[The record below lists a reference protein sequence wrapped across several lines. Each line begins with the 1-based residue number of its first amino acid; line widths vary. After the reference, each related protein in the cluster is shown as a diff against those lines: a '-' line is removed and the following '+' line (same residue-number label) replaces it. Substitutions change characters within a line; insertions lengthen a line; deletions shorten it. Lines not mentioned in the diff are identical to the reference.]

1 MLYRSV
7 FLLLWLVTFASEAIA
22 LNTSKSD
29 KNNSQTNFQGDA
41 NAGKMKS
48 EDNRCQE
55 CHGLE
60 GNGQGPSNGGL
71 GKFAKLA
78 GQYPHYITKQLR
90 DFRSGDRKHDLMLIM
105 AKSIDEVDSADIA
118 AYFSSQKTMQG
129 DGTGK
134 NPLGENLF
142 VNGDA
147 SRNILACSNCHGID
161 GKGIASPGQTI
172 PIIGGQERA
181 YLQKQLRDWR
191 NGERNNSLD
200 GVMNTSL
207 RQLTDKELRALV
219 DYIAGL

>member
-1 MLYRSV
+1 MLRRSIFV
-7 FLLLWLVTFASEAIA
+7 LLWLVTFACEAIA
-22 LNTSKSD
+22 LNIASSD
-29 KNNSQTNFQGDA
+29 KDNSQNNFQGDA
-41 NAGKMKS
+41 NAGKIKS

-78 GQYPHYITKQLR
+78 GQYPDYITNQIR
-90 DFRSGDRKHDLMLIM
+90 DFRSGARKHDLMLIM
-105 AKSIDEVDSADIA
+105 ARSIDEVDSADIA

-142 VNGDA
+142 VNGDS

-161 GKGIASPGQTI
+161 GKGIASPRQTI
-172 PIIGGQERA
+172 PIIGGQEKA
-181 YLQKQLRDWR
+181 YLEKQLRDWR
-191 NGERNNSLD
+191 NGERNNSGD
-200 GVMNTSL
+200 GALNTSV
-207 RQLTDKELRALV
+207 RQLTDKELLALV

>member
-1 MLYRSV
+1 MLRMSIV
-7 FLLLWLVTFASEAIA
+7 LLLWLVTFASAA
-22 LNTSKSD
+22 TTLNTLSND
-29 KNNSQTNFQGDA
+29 KNNSQNSFSGDA
-41 NAGKMKS
+41 NAGKIKS
-48 EDNRCQE
+48 ADNRCQE

-78 GQYPHYITKQLR
+78 GQYPDYITKQIR
-90 DFRSGDRKHDLMLIM
+90 DFRSGARKHDLMLIM
-105 AKSIDEVDSADIA
+105 AKSIDDLDAADIA
-118 AYFSSQKTMQG
+118 AYFSNQKTMQG

-147 SRNILACSNCHGID
+147 SRNIQACSNCHGIN
-161 GKGIASPGQTI
+161 GKGITSPGQTI

-181 YLQKQLRDWR
+181 YLEKQLRDWR
-191 NGERNNSLD
+191 SGERNNNVDRL
-200 GVMNTSL
+200 MNTSV

-219 DYIAGL
+219 DYTAGL